1 LYHYVFDVLLVDKFL
16 GFKIIYKTDVG
27 CIGWQ
32 YVREELNVLNIVP
45 CSDLLKYASLR
56 AEPDYRYVSADLRI
70 LFADK

>member
-1 LYHYVFDVLLVDKFL
+1 MYHYVFDVLLVDTFL

-32 YVREELNVLNIVP
+32 YVREELNVRNIVP
-45 CSDLLKYASLR
+45 CSDLLKYASLQ
-56 AEPDYRYVSADLRI
+56 AKPDYRYVSADLRI